1 MSTDFLEQLGRLP
14 VMSTDFFL
22 NVVQLAMRF
31 AASLMLLGAS
41 AWAST
46 PTIQNNDFEMPV
58 IGPPDVSSVAVPGWS
73 HTGPIGIG
81 TLCRAGYTD
90 GVGSVGS
97 AGHGNQFLLMGGGIG
112 MATDATWSTVITG
125 LTPGTTYTLGFLMA
139 SQLPRVAS
147 SVTVNFMNGSST
159 PAQSFTMSP
168 FAFAYWGTWEQEQM
182 NFVATAASATL
193 VFSIF
198 NQFSELG
205 LDYVTVGVAAPVL
218 TTPTVASVN
227 LPIGNLVQLAPGAPM
242 VISGANLGTG
252 PNDEATVSI
261 DKQSAPVLSF
271 LNSSSLLAQVPV
283 SLSPGVT
290 ALTVTHDGI
299 TTTPMNVTVAEYSP
313 AIYYPGTSAFT
324 DSGGNPI
331 TLSHE
336 ALPGTSV
343 SLSAI
348 GLGSTNPAMVTG
360 VAAATAAPTTT
371 PVQVMLGD
379 TMVIPSFAGLAVG
392 SVTDYQVT
400 FTIPPNTPQG
410 GQPVTITVGGV
421 TSNRVTLLVGA
432 AVPQIKS
439 IVNGASFKSGTA
451 AANSFVS
458 LFGSGFGTEDTNGN
472 IFPATI
478 FGPVSVLVN
487 GTTAPLYSVEAS
499 TGQINIVLPS
509 ELTETGTAFV
519 QVTNAQG
526 TSPSYELTLAPDSV
540 GLFRIADPSDPSR
553 QNGSVLFAN
562 TAWNVMPLSMAK
574 ALGLP
579 SCASVTTA
587 SVCGQPA
594 KVGDQVQ
601 IYLTGLGKATP
612 GGNPSGA
619 VLPTASLAPANGS
632 VLYETLQPPVV
643 TIGGIQAPVS
653 FSGIA
658 PGSAGQNQINVAIPS
673 GVAAGDSV
681 PLTVTMPDGSFDMVT
696 IAVQG

>member
-1 MSTDFLEQLGRLP
+1 
-14 VMSTDFFL
+14 
-22 NVVQLAMRF
+22 
-31 AASLMLLGAS
+31 
-41 AWAST
+41 
-46 PTIQNNDFEMPV
+46 
-58 IGPPDVSSVAVPGWS
+58 
-73 HTGPIGIG
+73 
-81 TLCRAGYTD
+81 
-90 GVGSVGS
+90 
-97 AGHGNQFLLMGGGIG
+97 
-112 MATDATWSTVITG
+112 
-125 LTPGTTYTLGFLMA
+125 
-139 SQLPRVAS
+139 
-147 SVTVNFMNGSST
+147 
-159 PAQSFTMSP
+159 
-168 FAFAYWGTWEQEQM
+168 
-182 NFVATAASATL
+182 
-193 VFSIF
+193 
-198 NQFSELG
+198 
-205 LDYVTVGVAAPVL
+205 
-218 TTPTVASVN
+218 
-227 LPIGNLVQLAPGAPM
+227 
-242 VISGANLGTG
+242 
-252 PNDEATVSI
+252 
-261 DKQSAPVLSF
+261 
-271 LNSSSLLAQVPV
+271 
-283 SLSPGVT
+283 
-290 ALTVTHDGI
+290 
-299 TTTPMNVTVAEYSP
+299 
-313 AIYYPGTSAFT
+313 
-324 DSGGNPI
+324 
-331 TLSHE
+331 
-336 ALPGTSV
+336 
-343 SLSAI
+343 
-348 GLGSTNPAMVTG
+348 MVTG

-400 FTIPPNTPQG
+400 FTIPPNTPEG

-439 IVNGASFKSGTA
+439 IVNGASFKPGTA

-458 LFGSGFGTEDTNGN
+458 LFGSGFGTEDTKGN

-487 GTTAPLYSVEAS
+487 GSTAPLYSVEAS

-681 PLTVTMPDGSFDMVT
+681 PLTVTMPDGSFDTVT